1 MYMLRQSAW
10 DARIVLSRDGAADM
24 LVRHM
29 RVVFSCNREWIRLIA
44 AVLSVNGM
52 LLLACGDIPLLT
64 QGELPPNFHTLDP
77 GMAYRSGQF
86 NGDQLVAAV
95 ELYGI
100 RTVIN
105 LRGANPG
112 EPWYDE
118 EIEVSEALGVTHVDH
133 RMSAQS
139 LPSPEV
145 LAAVVDTLQTA
156 EYPILIHCQ
165 AGADRTG
172 AISAIYRML
181 MLDHERED
189 AMAELSPC
197 YLHFQFATPCM
208 DKLAEIFEP
217 DPAWLEDYAEIADT
231 IDCTR

>member
-1 MYMLRQSAW
+1 MRSAY
-10 DARIVLSRDGAADM
+10 L
-24 LVRHM
+24 
-29 RVVFSCNREWIRLIA
+29 CNGEWIRRYATIIA
-44 AVLSVNGM
+44 VSV
-52 LLLACGDIPLLT
+52 LLLAACNEIPVLT
-64 QGELPPNFHTLDP
+64 GAGLPPNFHTLDP

-86 NGDQLVAAV
+86 SADQLIAAV
-95 ELYGI
+95 EQYGI
-100 RTVIN
+100 QTVIN

-112 EPWYDE
+112 EFWYDE
-118 EIEVSEALGVTHVDH
+118 EIEVSEALGITHVDH

-145 LAAVVDTLQTA
+145 LAGIIETLQTA

-181 MLDHERED
+181 MLGHERED

-217 DPAWLEDYAEIADT
+217 DPAWLDEYAEIVDT
-231 IDCTR
+231 IECTL